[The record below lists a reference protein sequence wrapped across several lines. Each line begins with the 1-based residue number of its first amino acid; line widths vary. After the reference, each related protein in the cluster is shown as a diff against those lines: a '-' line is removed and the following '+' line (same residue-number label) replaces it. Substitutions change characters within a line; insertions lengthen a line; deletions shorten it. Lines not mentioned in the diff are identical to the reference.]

1 MSEQTSGAHS
11 GPHSGSHSGHLA
23 GGPPHHVV
31 TVDPIEQVDRG
42 PAMRRARWV
51 VIAVVVVLALGA
63 ARTLVGRYY
72 NAHALERQVNAQ
84 TSRYVTTIAP
94 KPAHTNRELTLPG
107 TLQGYVESPIYARTS
122 GYVLRWFKDIGA
134 HVDKG
139 EVLALLDT
147 PEVDQELNQAQAT
160 RNQAAAR
167 KALAQTS
174 LTRWQNLRQK
184 DAVSQQELDE
194 RTSAANQAQAD
205 LAAAEANVRRLQE
218 LQGFRRVVA
227 PFAGVVT
234 KRNVDVGALV
244 NAGNAGANR
253 ELFTLAQ
260 TDPLR
265 IYLYVPQA
273 YSQQV
278 KVGQDVAVTLAE
290 LPGQTFHGT
299 IARASGAID
308 ATTRTMQVEVQLPN
322 KDGRLLPGAYVQ
334 VAIKG
339 KATGDEAGASAKAD
353 APVAFTVPTNTLLF
367 RKEGPRIAVAE
378 NGHVDL
384 RPVTIGRDYGR
395 TVEIISG
402 LKATDAL
409 ILNPADSIEQGEAV
423 TIVTPAPASA
433 PAASAPHA
441 S

>member
-1 MSEQTSGAHS
+1 MAD
-11 GPHSGSHSGHLA
+11 
-23 GGPPHHVV
+23 GPPHHVV

-42 PAMRRARWV
+42 RAMRRARWV
-51 VIAVVVVLALGA
+51 VIVVAVLLALGA

-72 NAHALERQVNAQ
+72 NAHALERQVAAQ
-84 TSRYVTTIAP
+84 TSRYVNTTAP
-94 KPAHTNRELTLPG
+94 KPANASRDLTLPG
-107 TLQGYVESPIYARTS
+107 TLQGFVESPIYARTN

-147 PEVDQELNQAQAT
+147 SEVDQELNQAQAA

-167 KALAQTS
+167 RSLAQTS

-290 LPGQTFHGT
+290 MPGQTFHGT

-308 ATTRTMQVEVQLPN
+308 TATRTMQVEVQLPN
-322 KDGRLLPGAYVQ
+322 KDGRLMPGAYVQ
-334 VAIKG
+334 VAVAG
-339 KATGDEAGASAKAD
+339 KTGAAGD
-353 APVAFTVPTNTLLF
+353 APTSFIVPTNTLLF

-378 NGHVDL
+378 NGRVDL
-384 RPVTIGRDYGR
+384 RPVNIGRDFGR
-395 TVEIISG
+395 TVEILSG
-402 LKATDAL
+402 LKHDDAL

-423 TIVTPAPASA
+423 TIVKPAPGAAPASS
-433 PAASAPHA
+433 PAASAPRA

>member
-1 MSEQTSGAHS
+1 MSEPTSGAQPGHHS
-11 GPHSGSHSGHLA
+11 VHMA
-23 GGPPHHVV
+23 DGPPHHVV
-31 TVDPIEQVDRG
+31 TVDPIEPVDRG
-42 PAMRRARWV
+42 RAMRRARWV
-51 VIAVVVVLALGA
+51 VIAVAVVLALGA
-63 ARTLVGRYY
+63 ARTLVSRHY
-72 NAHALERQVNAQ
+72 NAQALEHQVATQ
-84 TSRYVTTIAP
+84 TSRYVTTITP
-94 KPAHTNRELTLPG
+94 KPAHTSRELTLPG
-107 TLQGYVESPIYARTS
+107 TLQGFVESPIYARTN

-134 HVDKG
+134 RVDKG

-147 PEVDQELNQAQAT
+147 PEIDQELNQAQAA

-174 LTRWQNLRQK
+174 AERWKNLRQK

-205 LAAAEANVRRLQE
+205 LAAADANVRRLQE

-234 KRNVDVGALV
+234 KRNVDVGTLV

-278 KVGQDVAVTLAE
+278 KVGQDVAVSLAE

-308 ATTRTMQVEVQLPN
+308 AATRTMQVEVQLPN
-322 KDGRLLPGAYVQ
+322 KDGRLMPGAYVQ
-334 VAIKG
+334 VAIASQAPKG
-339 KATGDEAGASAKAD
+339 NDPQA
-353 APVAFTVPTNTLLF
+353 AFIVPTNALLF
-367 RKEGPRIAVAE
+367 RKEGPRIAVVD
-378 NGHVDL
+378 NGRVDL
-384 RPVTIGRDYGR
+384 RAITIGRDYGR
-395 TVEIISG
+395 TVEIVSG
-402 LKATDAL
+402 LKASDAL

-423 TIVTPAPASA
+423 TIVAPASA

>member
-1 MSEQTSGAHS
+1 MSEQSSGTHS
-11 GPHSGSHSGHLA
+11 GPHSGHLA
-23 GGPPHHVV
+23 DGPPHHVV
-31 TVDPIEQVDRG
+31 TVDPIEHVDRG
-42 PAMRRARWV
+42 RAMRRARWV
-51 VIAVVVVLALGA
+51 VIVVGVLLALGA
-63 ARTLVGRYY
+63 ARTLVSRYY
-72 NAHALERQVNAQ
+72 NAHALERQVSAQ
-84 TSRYVTTIAP
+84 TSRYVNTTAP
-94 KPAHTNRELTLPG
+94 KPANTSRDLTLPG
-107 TLQGYVESPIYARTS
+107 TLQGFVESPIYARTN

-147 PEVDQELNQAQAT
+147 PEVDQELNQAQAA
-160 RNQAAAR
+160 RNHAAAR
-167 KALAQTS
+167 LALAQTS

-194 RTSAANQAQAD
+194 RTSTANQAHAD
-205 LAAAEANVRRLQE
+205 LAAADANVRRLQE

-234 KRNVDVGALV
+234 KRNVDVGTLV

-278 KVGQDVAVTLAE
+278 KVGQDVAVTMAE
-290 LPGQTFHGT
+290 MPGQTFHGT

-308 ATTRTMQVEVQLPN
+308 TATRTMQVEVQLPN

-334 VAIKG
+334 VAVAG
-339 KATGDEAGASAKAD
+339 KAGATGD
-353 APVAFTVPTNTLLF
+353 APKSFIVPTNTLLF

-378 NGHVDL
+378 NGRVDL
-384 RPVTIGRDYGR
+384 RAVNIGRDFGR
-395 TVEIISG
+395 TVEILSG
-402 LKATDAL
+402 LKSDDAL

-423 TIVTPAPASA
+423 TIVKPAPAASPTSS
-433 PAASAPHA
+433 PAASAPRA

>member
-1 MSEQTSGAHS
+1 MSEQSSGAHP
-11 GPHSGSHSGHLA
+11 GHHSSHLPDA
-23 GGPPHHVV
+23 APHHAV

-51 VIAVVVVLALGA
+51 VIVVAVLLALGA
-63 ARTLVGRYY
+63 ARTLVSRYD
-72 NAHALERQVNAQ
+72 NAHALERQVKAQ
-84 TSRYVTTIAP
+84 TSRYVNTIAP
-94 KPAHTNRELTLPG
+94 KPANANRELTLPG

-147 PEVDQELNQAQAT
+147 PEVDQELNQAQAV

-167 KALAQTS
+167 RALAQTS
-174 LTRWQNLRQK
+174 LTRWQSLRQK

-278 KVGQDVAVTLAE
+278 KTGQDVAVTLSE

-308 ATTRTMQVEVQLPN
+308 ATTRTLQVEVQLPN
-322 KDGRLLPGAYVQ
+322 KDGHLLPGAYVQ

-339 KATGDEAGASAKAD
+339 KASGDDANANANASAST
-353 APVAFTVPTNTLLF
+353 AFIVPTNTLLF

-378 NGHVDL
+378 NGRVDL
-384 RPVTIGRDYGR
+384 RSVAIGRDYGR
-395 TVEIISG
+395 TVEIVSG
-402 LKATDAL
+402 LKPRDAL

-423 TIVTPAPASA
+423 TIVAPAPASA

>member
-1 MSEQTSGAHS
+1 MSEQTSSAHPGAHS
-11 GPHSGSHSGHLA
+11 GHPA
-23 GGPPHHVV
+23 DGPPHHVV
-31 TVDPIEQVDRG
+31 TVDPIEQVDRA

-51 VIAVVVVLALGA
+51 VIVVVVLLALGA
-63 ARTLVGRYY
+63 GRTLVSRYY
-72 NAHALERQVNAQ
+72 NAHALERQVSAQ
-84 TSRYVTTIAP
+84 TSRYVTTTAP
-94 KPAHTNRELTLPG
+94 KPANASRELTLPG

-234 KRNVDVGALV
+234 KRNVDVGTLV

-278 KVGQDVAVTLAE
+278 KVGQDVAVTLSE

-339 KATGDEAGASAKAD
+339 KSSGDSASASAS
-353 APVAFTVPTNTLLF
+353 AQGTYLVPTNTLLF
-367 RKEGPRIAVAE
+367 RKEGPRIAIAE
-378 NGHVDL
+378 NGRVDL

-395 TVEIISG
+395 TVEIVSG

-433 PAASAPHA
+433 PAASAPRA

>member
-1 MSEQTSGAHS
+1 M
-11 GPHSGSHSGHLA
+11 
-23 GGPPHHVV
+23 
-31 TVDPIEQVDRG
+31 
-42 PAMRRARWV
+42 
-51 VIAVVVVLALGA
+51 
-63 ARTLVGRYY
+63 
-72 NAHALERQVNAQ
+72 
-84 TSRYVTTIAP
+84 
-94 KPAHTNRELTLPG
+94 
-107 TLQGYVESPIYARTS
+107 
-122 GYVLRWFKDIGA
+122 
-134 HVDKG
+134 
-139 EVLALLDT
+139 
-147 PEVDQELNQAQAT
+147 
-160 RNQAAAR
+160 
-167 KALAQTS
+167 
-174 LTRWQNLRQK
+174 
-184 DAVSQQELDE
+184 
-194 RTSAANQAQAD
+194 
-205 LAAAEANVRRLQE
+205 
-218 LQGFRRVVA
+218 VA

-234 KRNVDVGALV
+234 KRNVDVGTLV

-278 KVGQDVAVTLAE
+278 KVGQDVAVTLSE

-339 KATGDEAGASAKAD
+339 KSSGDDAGANARGT
-353 APVAFTVPTNTLLF
+353 FLVPTNTLLF
-367 RKEGPRIAVAE
+367 RKEGPRIAIAE
-378 NGHVDL
+378 NGRVDL

-395 TVEIISG
+395 TVEVVSG

-423 TIVTPAPASA
+423 TIVAPAPASA
-433 PAASAPHA
+433 PAASAPRA

>member
-1 MSEQTSGAHS
+1 M
-11 GPHSGSHSGHLA
+11 
-23 GGPPHHVV
+23 
-31 TVDPIEQVDRG
+31 
-42 PAMRRARWV
+42 
-51 VIAVVVVLALGA
+51 
-63 ARTLVGRYY
+63 
-72 NAHALERQVNAQ
+72 
-84 TSRYVTTIAP
+84 
-94 KPAHTNRELTLPG
+94 
-107 TLQGYVESPIYARTS
+107 
-122 GYVLRWFKDIGA
+122 LRWFKDIGA

-139 EVLALLDT
+139 EALALLDT

-339 KATGDEAGASAKAD
+339 KVTGDEAGASAKPD
-353 APVAFTVPTNTLLF
+353 AQVAFTVPTNTLLF

-395 TVEIISG
+395 TVEIVSG

>member
-1 MSEQTSGAHS
+1 MSDQTSGT
-11 GPHSGSHSGHLA
+11 HSGHLTE
-23 GGPPHHVV
+23 GPPHHVV
-31 TVDPIEQVDRG
+31 TVDPIEPVDRSR
-42 PAMRRARWV
+42 AMRRARWV
-51 VIAVVVVLALGA
+51 LIVVAVLLALGA
-63 ARTLVGRYY
+63 VRTLVGRYY
-72 NAHALERQVNAQ
+72 NAHALERQMAAQ
-84 TSRYVTTIAP
+84 ATRYVNTVAP
-94 KPAHTNRELTLPG
+94 RPATGNRELALPG
-107 TLQGYVESPIYARTS
+107 TLQGFVESPIYARTS

-134 HVDKG
+134 HVEKG

-147 PEVDQELNQAQAT
+147 PEVDQELNQAQAA

-167 KALAQTS
+167 RALAQTS

-194 RTSAANQAQAD
+194 RTSAASQTQAD

-218 LQGFRRVVA
+218 LQGFRRIVA

-234 KRNVDVGALV
+234 KRNVDVGTLI

-265 IYLYVPQA
+265 IYLYVPQT

-290 LPGQTFHGT
+290 LPGQVFHGA
-299 IARASGAID
+299 IARMSSAID
-308 ATTRTMQVEVQLPN
+308 PATRTMQVEVSLPN
-322 KDGRLLPGAYVQ
+322 KAGRLLPGAYVQ
-334 VAIKG
+334 AQI
-339 KATGDEAGASAKAD
+339 AGNAAD
-353 APVAFTVPTNTLLF
+353 DPPTAFVVPTNTLLF

-378 NGHVDL
+378 NGRVNL

-395 TVEIISG
+395 TVEILSG
-402 LKATDAL
+402 LQAGDAL

-423 TIVTPAPASA
+423 TVTPASA
-433 PAASAPHA
+433 PAASAPRA

>member
-1 MSEQTSGAHS
+1 MSEQT
-11 GPHSGSHSGHLA
+11 SGSHSGHLA
-23 GGPPHHVV
+23 DGPPHHVV
-31 TVDPIEQVDRG
+31 TVDPIEQVDRA

-51 VIAVVVVLALGA
+51 VIVVLVLLALGA
-63 ARTLVGRYY
+63 VRTLVSRYY
-72 NAHALERQVNAQ
+72 NAHALERQVSVQA
-84 TSRYVTTIAP
+84 SRYVNTIAP
-94 KPAHTNRELTLPG
+94 KPANASRELTLPG
-107 TLQGYVESPIYARTS
+107 TLQGFVESPIYARTN

-139 EVLALLDT
+139 EVLALLDA
-147 PEVDQELNQAQAT
+147 PEIDQELNQAQAA
-160 RNQAAAR
+160 RSQAAAR
-167 KALAQTS
+167 RALAQTS

-205 LAAAEANVRRLQE
+205 LAAADANVRRLQE

-234 KRNVDVGALV
+234 KRNVDVGTLV

-322 KDGRLLPGAYVQ
+322 KDGRLMPGAYVQ
-334 VAIKG
+334 VAIAG
-339 KATGDEAGASAKAD
+339 KAAAGND
-353 APVAFTVPTNTLLF
+353 VQTAFVVPTNTLLF

-378 NGHVDL
+378 NGRVDL

-395 TVEIISG
+395 TVEIVSG
-402 LKATDAL
+402 LKASDAL

-423 TIVTPAPASA
+423 TIVAPASA
-433 PAASAPHA
+433 PAASKPHA

>member
-1 MSEQTSGAHS
+1 
-11 GPHSGSHSGHLA
+11 
-23 GGPPHHVV
+23 
-31 TVDPIEQVDRG
+31 
-42 PAMRRARWV
+42 
-51 VIAVVVVLALGA
+51 
-63 ARTLVGRYY
+63 
-72 NAHALERQVNAQ
+72 
-84 TSRYVTTIAP
+84 
-94 KPAHTNRELTLPG
+94 
-107 TLQGYVESPIYARTS
+107 
-122 GYVLRWFKDIGA
+122 
-134 HVDKG
+134 
-139 EVLALLDT
+139 
-147 PEVDQELNQAQAT
+147 
-160 RNQAAAR
+160 
-167 KALAQTS
+167 
-174 LTRWQNLRQK
+174 
-184 DAVSQQELDE
+184 
-194 RTSAANQAQAD
+194 
-205 LAAAEANVRRLQE
+205 
-218 LQGFRRVVA
+218 
-227 PFAGVVT
+227 
-234 KRNVDVGALV
+234 VGALV

-308 ATTRTMQVEVQLPN
+308 TATRTMQVEVQLPN

-339 KATGDEAGASAKAD
+339 KAAAEAGTGEAQ
-353 APVAFTVPTNTLLF
+353 AFLVPTNTLLF

-378 NGHVDL
+378 NGRVDL
-384 RPVTIGRDYGR
+384 RPITIGRDYGR
-395 TVEIISG
+395 TVEIVSG
-402 LKATDAL
+402 LKAGDAL

-423 TIVTPAPASA
+423 TVVAPKPASA

>member
-1 MSEQTSGAHS
+1 MSDQTSGAPS
-11 GPHSGSHSGHLA
+11 G
-23 GGPPHHVV
+23 HHVV

-51 VIAVVVVLALGA
+51 VIVVAVLLAVGA
-63 ARTLVGRYY
+63 ARTLVSRYN
-72 NAHALERQVNAQ
+72 NAHALERQVAAQ
-84 TSRYVTTIAP
+84 TSRYVHTIAP
-94 KPAHTNRELTLPG
+94 KPANASRELTLPG

-122 GYVLRWFKDIGA
+122 GYVVRWFKDIGT
-134 HVDKG
+134 HVNKG
-139 EVLALLDT
+139 DVLALLDT
-147 PEVDQELNQAQAT
+147 PEVDQELNQAQAA

-234 KRNVDVGALV
+234 KRNVDVGTLV

-278 KVGQDVAVTLAE
+278 RVGQDVAVTLAE

-308 ATTRTMQVEVQLPN
+308 TTTRTMQVEVQLPN

-339 KATGDEAGASAKAD
+339 KAATDAAAGDAQT
-353 APVAFTVPTNTLLF
+353 FIVPTNTLLF

-378 NGHVDL
+378 NGRVDL
-384 RPVTIGRDYGR
+384 RPITIGRDYGR
-395 TVEIISG
+395 TVEIVSG
-402 LKATDAL
+402 LRASDAL
-409 ILNPADSIEQGEAV
+409 IVNPADSIEQGEAV
-423 TIVTPAPASA
+423 TVVAPKPAST

>member
-1 MSEQTSGAHS
+1 MAD
-11 GPHSGSHSGHLA
+11 
-23 GGPPHHVV
+23 GPPHHVV
-31 TVDPIEQVDRG
+31 TVDPIEPVDRG
-42 PAMRRARWV
+42 HAMRRARWV
-51 VIAVVVVLALGA
+51 VIAMAVVLALGA
-63 ARTLVGRYY
+63 ARTLVSRHY
-72 NAHALERQVNAQ
+72 NAHALEQQVSAQ
-84 TSRYVTTIAP
+84 SSRYVNTIAP
-94 KPAHTNRELTLPG
+94 KPASASRELTLPG
-107 TLQGYVESPIYARTS
+107 TLQGFVESPIYARTN
-122 GYVLRWFKDIGA
+122 GYVLRWFKDIGV
-134 HVDKG
+134 HVEKG
-139 EVLALLDT
+139 EALALLDT
-147 PEVDQELNQAQAT
+147 PEVDQELNQAQAA

-167 KALAQTS
+167 RALAQTS
-174 LTRWQNLRQK
+174 MQRWQNLRQK

-234 KRNVDVGALV
+234 KRNVDVGTLV

-253 ELFTLAQ
+253 ELFALAQ

-308 ATTRTMQVEVQLPN
+308 TTTRTMQVEVQLPN
-322 KDGRLLPGAYVQ
+322 KDGRLMPGAYVQ
-334 VAIKG
+334 VAIAG
-339 KATGDEAGASAKAD
+339 KAAKGDD
-353 APVAFTVPTNTLLF
+353 AQAAFIVPTNALLF
-367 RKEGPRIAVAE
+367 RKEGPRVAVAE

-384 RPVTIGRDYGR
+384 RPVAIGRDFGR
-395 TVEIISG
+395 TVEVVSG
-402 LKATDAL
+402 LNASDAL
-409 ILNPADSIEQGEAV
+409 ILNPADSIAQGEAV
-423 TIVTPAPASA
+423 TVVAPASA

>member
-1 MSEQTSGAHS
+1 MSEQTSGAHA
-11 GPHSGSHSGHLA
+11 GPHPGHQA
-23 GGPPHHVV
+23 VHPPHHVV

-42 PAMRRARWV
+42 RAMRRARWV
-51 VIAVVVVLALGA
+51 VIVVAVLLALGA
-63 ARTLVGRYY
+63 ARTLVSRYY
-72 NAHALERQVNAQ
+72 NAHALERQVSAQ
-84 TSRYVTTIAP
+84 TSRYVNTTAP
-94 KPAHTNRELTLPG
+94 KPANTSRDLTLPG
-107 TLQGYVESPIYARTS
+107 TLQGFVESPIYARTN

-139 EVLALLDT
+139 EALALLDT
-147 PEVDQELNQAQAT
+147 PEVDQELNQAQAA

-167 KALAQTS
+167 LALAQTS

-194 RTSAANQAQAD
+194 RTSTANQAHAD
-205 LAAAEANVRRLQE
+205 LAAADANVRRLQE

-234 KRNVDVGALV
+234 KRNVDVGTLV

-290 LPGQTFHGT
+290 MPGQTFHGT

-308 ATTRTMQVEVQLPN
+308 TATRTMQVEVQLPN

-334 VAIKG
+334 VAVAG
-339 KATGDEAGASAKAD
+339 KAGATGD
-353 APVAFTVPTNTLLF
+353 APKSFIVPTNTLLF
-367 RKEGPRIAVAE
+367 RKEGPRIAST
-378 NGHVDL
+378 L
-384 RPVTIGRDYGR
+384 R
-395 TVEIISG
+395 
-402 LKATDAL
+402 
-409 ILNPADSIEQGEAV
+409 
-423 TIVTPAPASA
+423 
-433 PAASAPHA
+433 
-441 S
+441 

>member
-1 MSEQTSGAHS
+1 MSEPTSGAQPGHHS
-11 GPHSGSHSGHLA
+11 AHMA
-23 GGPPHHVV
+23 DGPPHHVV

-51 VIAVVVVLALGA
+51 VIVVAVLLALGA
-63 ARTLVGRYY
+63 ARTLINRYT
-72 NAHALERQVNAQ
+72 NAHALERQVSAQ
-84 TSRYVTTIAP
+84 TSRYVNTTAP
-94 KPAHTNRELTLPG
+94 KPAKANRELTLPG

-122 GYVLRWFKDIGA
+122 GYVLRWYKDIGA

-147 PEVDQELNQAQAT
+147 PEVDQELNQAQAA

-167 KALAQTS
+167 RALAQTS

-194 RTSAANQAQAD
+194 RTSAANQSQAD

-308 ATTRTMQVEVQLPN
+308 AATRTMQVEVQLPN
-322 KDGRLLPGAYVQ
+322 KEGRLLPGAYVQ

-339 KATGDEAGASAKAD
+339 KTTGADVDTNADASAST
-353 APVAFTVPTNTLLF
+353 AFIVPTNTLLF
-367 RKEGPRIAVAE
+367 RKEGPRIAIAQ
-378 NGHVDL
+378 NGRVDL

-395 TVEIISG
+395 TVEIVSG

-423 TIVTPAPASA
+423 TIVAPAPASV

>member
-11 GPHSGSHSGHLA
+11 GAHSGHLA
-23 GGPPHHVV
+23 DGPPHHVV

-51 VIAVVVVLALGA
+51 VIVVGVLLALGA
-63 ARTLVGRYY
+63 ARTLVGRYD

-94 KPAHTNRELTLPG
+94 KPAHTTRELTLPG

-122 GYVLRWFKDIGA
+122 GYVLRWFKDIGT

-139 EVLALLDT
+139 QVLALLDT

-334 VAIKG
+334 VAIQG
-339 KATGDEAGASAKAD
+339 TAGASAKAD

>member
-1 MSEQTSGAHS
+1 M
-11 GPHSGSHSGHLA
+11 
-23 GGPPHHVV
+23 
-31 TVDPIEQVDRG
+31 
-42 PAMRRARWV
+42 
-51 VIAVVVVLALGA
+51 
-63 ARTLVGRYY
+63 
-72 NAHALERQVNAQ
+72 
-84 TSRYVTTIAP
+84 
-94 KPAHTNRELTLPG
+94 
-107 TLQGYVESPIYARTS
+107 
-122 GYVLRWFKDIGA
+122 
-134 HVDKG
+134 
-139 EVLALLDT
+139 
-147 PEVDQELNQAQAT
+147 
-160 RNQAAAR
+160 
-167 KALAQTS
+167 
-174 LTRWQNLRQK
+174 
-184 DAVSQQELDE
+184 
-194 RTSAANQAQAD
+194 
-205 LAAAEANVRRLQE
+205 
-218 LQGFRRVVA
+218 VA

-273 YSQQV
+273 YSQLV
-278 KVGQDVAVTLAE
+278 KVGQDVAVTLSE

-339 KATGDEAGASAKAD
+339 KTSGDQAGASAQA
-353 APVAFTVPTNTLLF
+353 TYLVPTNTLLF
-367 RKEGPRIAVAE
+367 RKEGPRIAIAE
-378 NGHVDL
+378 NGRVDL
-384 RPVTIGRDYGR
+384 RPVAIGRDYGR
-395 TVEIISG
+395 TVEIVSG
-402 LKATDAL
+402 LKPNDAV

-423 TIVTPAPASA
+423 TIVEPAPASA

>member
-1 MSEQTSGAHS
+1 MSEQTSSAHP
-11 GPHSGSHSGHLA
+11 GVHSGHPA
-23 GGPPHHVV
+23 DGPPHHVV
-31 TVDPIEQVDRG
+31 TVDPIEQVDRA

-51 VIAVVVVLALGA
+51 VIVVVVLLALGA
-63 ARTLVGRYY
+63 GRTLVSRYY
-72 NAHALERQVNAQ
+72 NAHALERQVSAQ
-84 TSRYVTTIAP
+84 TSRYVTTTAP
-94 KPAHTNRELTLPG
+94 KPANASRELTLPG

-234 KRNVDVGALV
+234 KRNVDVGTLV

-278 KVGQDVAVTLAE
+278 KVGQDVAVTLSE

-339 KATGDEAGASAKAD
+339 KSSGDSASASAS
-353 APVAFTVPTNTLLF
+353 AQGTYLVPTNTLLF
-367 RKEGPRIAVAE
+367 RKEGPRIAIAE
-378 NGHVDL
+378 NGRVDL

-395 TVEIISG
+395 TVEIVSG
-402 LKATDAL
+402 LKPNDAL

-433 PAASAPHA
+433 PAASAPRA

>member
-1 MSEQTSGAHS
+1 MSEQTSGVPS
-11 GPHSGSHSGHLA
+11 G
-23 GGPPHHVV
+23 HHVV

-51 VIAVVVVLALGA
+51 VIIVAVLLALGA
-63 ARTLVGRYY
+63 ARTLVSRYN
-72 NAHALERQVNAQ
+72 NAHALERQVAAQ

-94 KPAHTNRELTLPG
+94 KPASAHRELTLPG

-122 GYVLRWFKDIGA
+122 GYVVRWFKDIGA
-134 HVDKG
+134 HVNKG
-139 EVLALLDT
+139 DVLALLDT
-147 PEVDQELNQAQAT
+147 PEVDQELNQAQAA

-167 KALAQTS
+167 RALAQTS

-227 PFAGVVT
+227 PFTGVVT

-265 IYLYVPQA
+265 IYLYVPQT

-308 ATTRTMQVEVQLPN
+308 TATRTMQVEVQLPN

-339 KATGDEAGASAKAD
+339 KAAAEAGTGDAQ
-353 APVAFTVPTNTLLF
+353 AFLVPTNTLLF

-378 NGHVDL
+378 NGRVDL
-384 RPVTIGRDYGR
+384 RPITIGRDYGR
-395 TVEIISG
+395 TVEIVSG
-402 LKATDAL
+402 LKAGDAL

-423 TIVTPAPASA
+423 TVVAPKPASA

>member
-1 MSEQTSGAHS
+1 MAD
-11 GPHSGSHSGHLA
+11 A
-23 GGPPHHVV
+23 PPHHVV

-51 VIAVVVVLALGA
+51 VIVVAVLLALGA
-63 ARTLVGRYY
+63 ARTLVSRYY
-72 NAHALERQVNAQ
+72 NAHALDRQVGAQ
-84 TSRYVTTIAP
+84 TSRYVNTIAP
-94 KPAHTNRELTLPG
+94 KPANANRELTLPG

-147 PEVDQELNQAQAT
+147 PEVDQELNQAQAA

-244 NAGNAGANR
+244 NAGNSGANR

-308 ATTRTMQVEVQLPN
+308 TATRTMQVEVQLPN
-322 KDGRLLPGAYVQ
+322 KEGRLLPGAYVQ
-334 VAIKG
+334 VAIAG
-339 KATGDEAGASAKAD
+339 KAGAASDTATS
-353 APVAFTVPTNTLLF
+353 FIVPTNTLLF
-367 RKEGPRIAVAE
+367 RKEGPRIAIAE
-378 NGHVDL
+378 NGRVDL
-384 RPVTIGRDYGR
+384 RPVAIGRDYGR
-395 TVEIISG
+395 NVEIVSG
-402 LKATDAL
+402 LKANDAL

-423 TIVTPAPASA
+423 TVVAPAPASA

>member
-1 MSEQTSGAHS
+1 MPDQTSGT
-11 GPHSGSHSGHLA
+11 HSGHLA
-23 GGPPHHVV
+23 EGPPHHVV
-31 TVDPIEQVDRG
+31 TVDPIEPVDRSR
-42 PAMRRARWV
+42 AMRRARWV
-51 VIAVVVVLALGA
+51 LIVVAVLLALGA
-63 ARTLVGRYY
+63 VRTLVSRYD
-72 NAHALERQVNAQ
+72 NAHALERQMASQ
-84 TSRYVTTIAP
+84 ATRYVNTVAP
-94 KPAHTNRELTLPG
+94 RPAAGNRELTLPG
-107 TLQGYVESPIYARTS
+107 TLQGFVESPIYARTS

-134 HVDKG
+134 HVEKG

-147 PEVDQELNQAQAT
+147 PEVDQELNQAQAA

-167 KALAQTS
+167 RALAQTS
-174 LTRWQNLRQK
+174 LTRWQSLRQK

-218 LQGFRRVVA
+218 LQGFRRIVA

-234 KRNVDVGALV
+234 KRNVDVGTLV

-278 KVGQDVAVTLAE
+278 KVGQDVEVTLAE
-290 LPGQTFHGT
+290 LPGQVFHGA
-299 IARASGAID
+299 IARMSSAID
-308 ATTRTMQVEVQLPN
+308 PATRTMQVEVSLPN
-322 KDGRLLPGAYVQ
+322 QAGRLLPGAYVQ
-334 VAIKG
+334 AQIAG
-339 KATGDEAGASAKAD
+339 KAAD
-353 APVAFTVPTNTLLF
+353 DPQTAFVVPTNTLLF

-378 NGHVDL
+378 NGRVNL

-395 TVEIISG
+395 TVEILSG
-402 LKATDAL
+402 LRAGDAL

-423 TIVTPAPASA
+423 TVMPASA
-433 PAASAPHA
+433 PAASAPRA